1 MPLLVP
7 TLGENRLLENALGK
21 NASEDVILKLFVNNI
36 TPADGDTPSTFTE
49 MSTHGYAAKTLTK
62 TSWTVAQSG
71 GVAEGTYAEQV
82 WTFSA
87 AAAVT
92 VYGYYMVGASSSILV
107 WEEKFAS
114 GKVIQNSGDQIKITP
129 KITLSKV

>member
-7 TLGENRLLENALGK
+7 TVGENRLCEIMLGK
-21 NASEDVILKLFVNNI
+21 SAQENFTLKLNVNNI
-36 TPADGDTPSTFTE
+36 TPADGDTAGTYTE
-49 MSTHGYAAKTLTK
+49 MSTHGYAAKTLVMAN
-62 TSWTVAQSG
+62 WTVAQSG
-71 GVAEGTYAEQV
+71 GVGEGVYAEQT

-92 VYGYYMVGASSSILV
+92 VYGYFVIGATSGILLYA
-107 WEEKFAS
+107 EKFAT
-114 GKVIQNSGDQIKITP
+114 GKVIQNSGDIIKITP